1 MQTED
6 GTVPP
11 SHTASDLT
19 DKEYNYLDNWA
30 DNNSVFAAGYTLSRA
45 VDAARHLVLHSVTHN
60 LCLCPHPTCSSVS
73 FKLPA
78 ATCNI
83 WQFAPT
89 LLSAATRSAALPSN
103 TSLLFFTGVKQR
115 VPITLWATLVIVSDL
130 KSRRDLCG
138 LLNCNHMLTSLYSV
152 ENRTFD
158 GVCRSLNLRRTWHLM
173 QSLY

>member
-103 TSLLFFTGVKQR
+103 TSLLFFSGVKQR

-138 LLNCNHMLTSLYSV
+138 LLNYDHMLMSYILL
-152 ENRTFD
+152 RT
-158 GVCRSLNLRRTWHLM
+158 GPLMVCVVHWI
-173 QSLY
+173 